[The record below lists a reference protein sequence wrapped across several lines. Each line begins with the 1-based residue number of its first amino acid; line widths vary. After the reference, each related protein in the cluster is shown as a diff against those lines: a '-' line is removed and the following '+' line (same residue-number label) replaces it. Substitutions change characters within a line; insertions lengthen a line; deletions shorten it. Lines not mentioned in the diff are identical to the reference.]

1 MSTTP
6 IKIYQGD
13 ADTLTVTVTGLTTAS
28 GYTSKLY
35 LKKFDGTAIDT
46 ITGSVDTLTVT
57 YEIINENSKAYPIG
71 RHNLESKIF
80 DTEDHVYTL
89 VKGEFVVMTA
99 LNNDPT

>member
-1 MSTTP
+1 MS

-13 ADTLTVTVTGLTTAS
+13 ADTLTETITGLDTAS
-28 GYTSKLY
+28 GYTAKLY
-35 LKKFDGTAIDT
+35 LKTLSGTAIDT

-80 DTEDHVYTL
+80 DTEDHVYTTS
-89 VKGEFVVMTA
+89 KEEFVVLTA
-99 LNNDPT
+99 LNNDPS